1 MQTKVIAVE
10 MPGERTKYAWRREIL
25 TTRAQV
31 APAEHAVEAA
41 ALAASTARF
50 TGDDDVVCAYVPIR
64 GEPGDLRML
73 DALREGGATVLLP
86 VTGEPGP
93 LSWAR
98 YEGADSLRKARFGLL
113 EPATETLPPAV
124 LAEAAT
130 ILVPA
135 LAVDLR
141 GVRLGRGA
149 GYYDRTLGAAR
160 ANVRLIAVVRD
171 NELVDR
177 LPEEP
182 HDRRMGWAL
191 TPGGGLRQLG
201 RDLPVSPE

>member
-1 MQTKVIAVE
+1 MVVAVE
-10 MPGERTKYAWRREIL
+10 MPGERTKYAWRGEIL
-25 TTRAQV
+25 ATRAQV
-31 APAEHAVEAA
+31 DPAEHAVDAA
-41 ALAASTARF
+41 ALARAASGLATA
-50 TGDDDVVCAYVPIR
+50 DEVVCAYVPVR

-73 DALREGGATVLLP
+73 DALRERGATVLLP

-98 YEGADSLRKARFGLL
+98 YEGADSLRKARYGLL

-124 LAEAAT
+124 VAEAVT

-135 LAVDLR
+135 LAVDRR

-160 ANVRLIAVVRD
+160 ADVRLIAVVRD

-182 HDRRMGWAL
+182 HDRRMGWVL
-191 TPGGGLRQLG
+191 TPSGGLEQLG

>member
-1 MQTKVIAVE
+1 
-10 MPGERTKYAWRREIL
+10 MPGERTKYAWRSHIL
-25 TTRAQV
+25 AERALV
-31 APAEHAVEAA
+31 GAAEHAREAA
-41 ALAASTARF
+41 ELATAI
-50 TGDDDVVCAYVPIR
+50 GPLAGADDVVCAYVPMR

-73 DALREGGATVLLP
+73 DALCVRNATVLLP

-98 YEGADSLRKARFGLL
+98 YEGPDSLRKARFGLL
-113 EPATETLPPAV
+113 EPTTATLPPATV
-124 LAEAAT
+124 ATAAT
-130 ILVPA
+130 VLVPA

-149 GYYDRTLGAAR
+149 GYYDRTLGA
-160 ANVRLIAVVRD
+160 VGDGTRLIAVVRD

-182 HDRRMGWAL
+182 HDRRMGWAV
-191 TPGGGLRQLG
+191 TPGGGLRELG
-201 RDLPVSPE
+201 HELPVSPE